1 MKTEYKSRTIT
12 QLKKAEGMLKK
23 VIKMVDE
30 DKYCI
35 DLLQQSLAVAG
46 LMKGANKL
54 ILESHLHSCFKTGMQ
69 KAGNAK
75 QKKLVDEVLRIV
87 SKT

>member
-1 MKTEYKSRTIT
+1 MKEQYKTRTIA

-23 VIKMVDE
+23 VIKMAEE
-30 DKYCI
+30 DQYCI

-54 ILESHLHSCFKTGMQ
+54 ILENHLHSCFKTGMQ
-69 KAGNAK
+69 KAGSVK
-75 QKKLVDEVLRIV
+75 QKKLIDEVLRII
-87 SKT
+87 SKA